1 MCCIFGYKLKT
12 FVMKNII
19 IFLSFALMLLVVGC
33 QKEDIRPNTCEEPVS
48 NPSNNEKGIAVDDA
62 NNNNNDDG
70 KPVNPITDPNHD
82 EDEDDK
88 IKR

>member
-1 MCCIFGYKLKT
+1 MKKL
-12 FVMKNII
+12 V

-33 QKEDIRPNTCEEPVS
+33 QKEDIRPNTSEEPVS
-48 NPSNNEKGIAVDDA
+48 NSSNNEKGIAVDDT
-62 NNNNNDDG
+62 NSNNDNDG
-70 KPVNPITDPNHD
+70 KPVKPITDPNHD